1 MNPHFRKNEPTE
13 AEIAFARAEVA
24 CCGVSQDVAFERCME
39 ARRAWLDALRDLA
52 VCGAELWVLEDMAR
66 GSLEATRQV
75 YALAKNG
82 LLKAEP

>member
-1 MNPHFRKNEPTE
+1 MNQHRRAPNPTE

-24 CCGVSQDVAFERCME
+24 CSGVSQDVAFERCRVTLQ
-39 ARRAWLDALRDLA
+39 AHLDAYRDWA
-52 VCGAELWVLEDMAR
+52 VCGAELPLLAQMGAN
-66 GSLEATRQV
+66 TRDAMLTV